1 MRITDDEPKKITCV
15 KIKDDDTFKINHS
28 FVHSYQY
35 PPSYGEKN
43 SQDSIQTFSNNRLT
57 RENATSNQL
66 KNVENTDLNSYILQN
81 NNPIIDSGNWYAV
94 KLSDGRTV
102 YKINSTNGQYFS
114 LSTNN
119 HLTSD
124 PSQAYSGPINFV
136 DSTVTI
142 TNGATVSGSNFLLIK
157 TAPLT
162 IQPLQSIL
170 VERSR
175 FKYIQSKCYDEWWQF
190 NQQHFYFQ
198 PCYHERFLHFG

>member
-1 MRITDDEPKKITCV
+1 MTNQKKDYLR
-15 KIKDDDTFKINHS
+15 KDKKDDDTFKINHS

-57 RENATSNQL
+57 RDDAASNQL

-102 YKINSTNGQYFS
+102 YTINSTNGQYFS

-157 TAPLT
+157 
-162 IQPLQSIL
+162 QPL
-170 VERSR
+170 
-175 FKYIQSKCYDEWWQF
+175 
-190 NQQHFYFQ
+190 
-198 PCYHERFLHFG
+198 